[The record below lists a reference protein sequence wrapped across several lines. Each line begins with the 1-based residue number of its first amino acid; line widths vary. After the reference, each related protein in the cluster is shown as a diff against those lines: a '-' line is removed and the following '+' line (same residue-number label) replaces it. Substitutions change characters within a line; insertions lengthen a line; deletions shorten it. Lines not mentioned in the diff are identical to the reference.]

1 MEVKNYH
8 QATTLLDAYETLNKD
23 SGNVI
28 IGGGL
33 WLKHV
38 NPDVNTLIDLGL
50 LGLNQITEEKD
61 YIEVGAM
68 VTLRDFETHPA
79 IHQLASG
86 MLYLGTNQ
94 IMGTGFRNMATIG
107 GSIFGR
113 YPFSDLITPLLA
125 LDTRLVFFM
134 SGEMSL
140 LEFLEKKG
148 KVNDILVYI
157 RIKKTAGKG
166 YFKKVSNTQ
175 LAFSMLNVAVH
186 YQNHQFKIVVGARP
200 GIAQL
205 AIEAMNHLN
214 QANSINKEVIN
225 EAVELMA
232 VHTKFGTNEEATE
245 GYRRELA
252 KVYMKRGIEEV
263 LL

>member
-1 MEVKNYH
+1 MEIKNYH

-23 SGNVI
+23 PKNVI

-33 WLKHV
+33 WLKHA
-38 NPDVNTLIDLGL
+38 NQNVNTLIDLSQ

-61 YIEVGAM
+61 DIVVGAM
-68 VTLRDFETHPA
+68 VTIRDFETNPL

-107 GSIFGR
+107 GSVFGK

-140 LEFLEKKG
+140 LEYIERKG
-148 KVNDILVYI
+148 KLSDILVYI
-157 RIKKTAGKG
+157 KIKKHAGKG
-166 YFKKVSNTQ
+166 YFKKVANTQ
-175 LAFSMLNVAVH
+175 LAFSMLNVAIH
-186 YQNHQFKIVVGARP
+186 YQHQQFKIVVGSRP
-200 GIAQL
+200 GIAEL

-214 QANSINKEVIN
+214 QAKSITKDVIH

-232 VHTKFGTNEEATE
+232 KTTQFGNNEDATE

-263 LL
+263 LA

>member
-1 MEVKNYH
+1 MEIKNYH

-23 SGNVI
+23 PKNVI

-38 NPDVNTLIDLGL
+38 NQHVNTLIDLSL
-50 LGLNQITEEKD
+50 LGLNQITEEND
-61 YIEVGAM
+61 DIEVGAM
-68 VTLRDFETHPA
+68 VTLRDFETHPL
-79 IHQLASG
+79 IHQLADG

-140 LEFLEKKG
+140 LEFIEKKR

-157 RIKKTAGKG
+157 RIKKDAGRG

-186 YQNHQFKIVVGARP
+186 YQNHQFKVVIGSRP
-200 GIAQL
+200 GIAEL

-214 QANSINKEVIN
+214 QAKTINKDVIN
-225 EAVELMA
+225 EAVELMSIK
-232 VHTKFGTNEEATE
+232 TKFADNEDATE

-252 KVYMKRGIEEV
+252 NVYMKPGIEEV
-263 LL
+263 MS